1 MSSYY
6 DVHKGTL
13 EVAQLAQS
21 SDIMTIQSHVQDAI
35 KSLIVDMF
43 GPGYIL
49 ESTEDALKLT
59 ATPIHS
65 DQQNLNYDSDNS
77 WISFYERYFR
87 QGIHIE
93 KSAIETIKVQMIN
106 NSKFTVMVHAEILD
120 DDLTSKGISSVQLEP
135 TTDENEYTNVNFD
148 FNIDHLPLGDY
159 YFVLKPV
166 DISNVEL
173 TKSNNETITPD
184 DFKIRYDRGGNY
196 TEGLEVSYNG
206 IDYLEARRL
215 EDQYDDIEDAMV
227 VMHDTNFDL
236 YFDHV
241 FSSGNTYLI
250 SGGTAVVNGEK
261 VYPMDTHVSIGG
273 PSTLGNRIDLVYL
286 DEGGKLNVKEGN
298 IFPDDKPTDEHYP
311 TTDSGLK
318 IAYITTYQTS
328 VTQWTCGECGHIN
341 DGNIGICEECGNIIG
356 STQIPLV
363 EQNDDDGITRQRDV
377 MERLRRLENKMDYHA
392 EYNTPTRVK
401 WTCVVDPIIEK
412 ADPNDAEGTYGMS
425 ASTNSNGETVIGP
438 DSDVKSVDKKWS
450 LIQRTYHA
458 DTKVTKPQNAT
469 LTTWDLHISATK
481 PKKLTTDDYFAASI
495 ASKANNKLGISGLSV
510 KLTLK
515 KGKKTYTS
523 VTKKTNSKGMV
534 YLNIYGIKGIK
545 AGSYTMY
552 TTYGSTTLKNTIK
565 VDSKSNFKKTS
576 PAKKTANISV
586 STDVTKNKKYTVSND
601 VIAGNDAFTTDN
613 INIEDKETGEAYI
626 KKLNNKTDKAV
637 SMNKYS
643 DIKKFYDTSIK
654 YKITNNTHQLDSQY
668 PVLNF
673 HLENDCDIESITPY
687 VTKFYNIKDFK
698 VIIFKNNGI
707 FNSKKSK
714 RISYKK
720 KLSGDTTFPNVIST
734 EYISIAKN
742 STKKGKLRTL
752 KKPHTFKFK
761 TRKTL
766 TAGDYSLLLLCRLNK
781 GASEG
786 YVQIKEYHTLNHKDE
801 YGTSTKCIGTA
812 KPSVIYLETNN
823 ITSRSWFVDIK
834 KVDHEFNSTGTLISK
849 VQTTDY
855 NISSCKFYRNISIPS
870 GSGCSITFYVSNNG
884 GKTYVTVPNKNGAS
898 VKFTSTGNSF
908 RWRAVF
914 KSDGTKTPKIYFNST
929 KGYAVYAKLNTA
941 ANVPEYEDYSRC
953 YETPLIN
960 ANTITKTNVAYNN
973 LAIGH
978 FSEWEFARLFLED
991 TDAEN
996 ATDESRTKID
1006 ILFSYAPDEVNTNW
1020 NTPKDSWDKRIFFS
1034 QVFADLML
1042 KDFSRESVDYD
1053 NYEAS
1058 VEPDEYNYRFKY
1070 QTDYS
1075 YNHAGEVLS
1084 TAQDVTNINYENVNF
1099 SNFRIDYAHAKDTVI
1114 YEGNEPEGANRYSG
1128 MSIKTGPYAIALY
1141 EPELE
1146 KTEQYYN
1153 KSDDTTYDTR
1163 TILVGVNFPNGLNI
1177 TDNYT
1182 NMSISLIP
1190 QLQGE
1195 IEVTDESAEIGTVVD
1210 LDTNG
1215 YRKGIVQEKTV
1226 IENNVEK
1233 TIKVATPFVPAG
1245 ALELVVSLNQYGL
1258 IEEDNATYGRAYVI
1272 NKDLISGEHTT
1283 HTISIRDD
1291 VDSFNDIHSIG
1302 IRLRNPETVEDEA
1315 LANQISHLFKATQ
1328 QTLVVSSEEQAAT
1341 SQEAV
1346 QEATGYKSDG
1356 IGMGIIKIG
1365 AYNIKPYLPYIYTGD
1380 TRRWNWKRA
1389 ANAKTSTPNVL
1400 FKCTGK
1406 GSYYG
1411 MYDTIDKTTQ
1421 IFKRSGTT
1429 FTATDDV
1436 NLKTT
1441 VYGNHITAGKYK
1453 SLSNGDGANEMAFDC
1468 NANEKGY
1475 LFYNN
1480 TNFTLDGYSLFE
1492 IRYYITNGGQI
1503 HKGDIIVELYDIEYN
1518 STDIARATPVESFPL
1533 PAWGQVQHKSTQSSK
1548 VVHAIFKIRNTG
1560 KIKCVVIKRENPTEA
1575 LTLPNLRLHIYD
1587 MRMINADSIPSLGPQ
1602 MQIRIYPNQMTNL
1615 TNTKIRK
1622 FGVIYRL
1629 T

>member
-6 DVHKGTL
+6 DVHQGTL

-93 KSAIETIKVQMIN
+93 KSSIETIKVQMIN

-120 DDLTSKGISSVQLEP
+120 DDLTSKGVSSVQLEP

-166 DISNVEL
+166 DISSVEL

-241 FSSGNTYLI
+241 FSSSNTYLI

-341 DGNIGICEECGNIIG
+341 DGNIGVCEECGNIIG

-363 EQNDDDGITRQRDV
+363 EQNDDDGVTRQRDV
-377 MERLRRLENKMDYHA
+377 MERLRRLENKMEYHA

-401 WTCVVDPIIEK
+401 WICEVDPIIKK

-425 ASTNSNGETVIGP
+425 TSTNSNGETVIGP

-458 DTKVTKPQNAT
+458 DTKVTKTQNAT

-495 ASKANNKLGISGLSV
+495 VSKANKKLGISGLSV

-534 YLNIYGIKGIK
+534 YLNIYGVKGIK

-576 PAKKTANISV
+576 PAKKTANV
-586 STDVTKNKKYTVSND
+586 SASTNVTQNKKYTVSND

-613 INIEDKETGEAYI
+613 INIEDKEKGEAYI

-654 YKITNNTHQLDSQY
+654 YKITNNTHKLDSQY

-673 HLENDCDIESITPY
+673 HLENDCYIESITPY

-720 KLSGDTTFPNVIST
+720 KLSGDTRFPNVIST
-734 EYISIAKN
+734 EYISTAKN

-761 TRKTL
+761 TRKIL

-786 YVQIKEYHTLNHKDE
+786 YVQIKEYHTLNHKDK

-834 KVDHEFNSTGTLISK
+834 KVDHKFNPTGTLISK
-849 VQTTDY
+849 VQTTNY

-884 GKTYVTVPNKNGAS
+884 GKTYVTVPNENGAS

-908 RWRAVF
+908 RWKAVF
-914 KSDGTKTPKIYFNST
+914 KGNGTKTPKIYFNSK

-960 ANTITKTNVAYNN
+960 ANTITRTVVAYND

-991 TDAEN
+991 TDIEN
-996 ATDESRTKID
+996 GTDESRTKID
-1006 ILFSYAPDEVNTNW
+1006 ILFSYAPDEVNTHW

-1075 YNHAGEVLS
+1075 YNYQTGEIIS
-1084 TAQDVTNINYENVNF
+1084 TAQDVTNINYENVDF
-1099 SNFRIDYAHAKDTVI
+1099 SNFRIDYAHATDEVTYKGT
-1114 YEGNEPEGANRYSG
+1114 ENMNRYHG
-1128 MSIKTGPYAIALY
+1128 MSIETGPYAIALY

-1153 KSDDTTYDTR
+1153 KSDDATYDTR

-1182 NMSISLIP
+1182 RMSVNLIP

-1195 IEVTDESAEIGTVVD
+1195 IEVTDESVEIGTVVK
-1210 LDTNG
+1210 LDANG
-1215 YRKGIVQEKTV
+1215 YRKGIVQEKTI

-1245 ALELVVSLNQYGL
+1245 ALELVISFNQYGL
-1258 IEEDNATYGRAYVI
+1258 LEEDNATYGKAYTI
-1272 NKDLISGEHTT
+1272 NKDLISGEHAT
-1283 HTISIRDD
+1283 HSITITDD

-1302 IRLRNPETVEDEA
+1302 IRLRNPETVEDEE
-1315 LANQISHLFKATQ
+1315 LANQINHLFKATQ
-1328 QTLVVSSEEQAAT
+1328 QTLIVSSEEQTAT

-1356 IGMGIIKIG
+1356 IGMGLITLG
-1365 AYNIKPYLPYIYTGD
+1365 GYNIKPYLPYIYTGD

-1389 ANAKTSTPNVL
+1389 ANAKTSIPNVV
-1400 FKCTGK
+1400 FKCTGT
-1406 GSYYG
+1406 GGHYG
-1411 MYDTIDKTTQ
+1411 MYDTINKTTQ
-1421 IFKRSGTT
+1421 IFKKSGTT
-1429 FTATDDV
+1429 FTATNEV

-1441 VYGNHITAGKYK
+1441 VSGNRITAGSYK
-1453 SLSNGDGANEMAFDC
+1453 SLSNGDWANEMAFDC

-1480 TNFTLDGYSLFE
+1480 TNFTLDEYSIFE
-1492 IRYYITNGGQI
+1492 IRYYVTNGGQI

-1533 PAWGQVQHKSTQSSK
+1533 PAWGQVQHKSTQHSK
-1548 VVHAIFKIRNTG
+1548 VVHAMFKIRNTG
-1560 KIKCVVIKRENPTEA
+1560 RIKCVVIKRENPTEA

-1602 MQIRIYPNQMTNL
+1602 MQIRVYPNQMTNL